1 MAAPKLERYESCGV
15 TLLGDSSRPCGVTLA
30 FAERTGGVSEGEYA
44 SLNVGKSTEMAQPE
58 IRENVRRLLAA
69 LGAEDLEGSLIR
81 PRQIH
86 TADVVRVRDSSARE
100 LSNARVRS
108 TAGADIV
115 VCTATDVPVLL
126 CSADCVIL
134 VLVCEGGFA
143 VAHSGWPGTME
154 RVAEVALR
162 ELCDATGAS
171 PDEVLCYLGPHIR
184 VEDFEVSEELA
195 DRFVEAFGPEAAPA
209 YRHVSLEF
217 CIRKTLQEC
226 GMPADNVVSA
236 GVSTA
241 SNTDRYFSYRAE
253 GGVCGRLG
261 TMVVRRS

>member
-1 MAAPKLERYESCGV
+1 MTAPKLERYDSCGV
-15 TLLGDSSRPCGVTLA
+15 TLLGDTSRPGGVTFA
-30 FAERTGGVSEGEYA
+30 FAERGGGVSQGEYA
-44 SLNVGKSTEMAQPE
+44 SLNIGKSSEMAQPE

-69 LGAEDLEGSLIR
+69 VDAEDLERRLIR

-86 TADVVRVRDSSARE
+86 TADVVSVRGSSPRE
-100 LSNARVRS
+100 LSVARVRAS
-108 TAGADIV
+108 AGADIV

-162 ELCDATGAS
+162 ELCAHTDADPS
-171 PDEVLCYLGPHIR
+171 EVLCYLGPHIM
-184 VEDFEVSEELA
+184 VDDFEVSEELA
-195 DRFVEAFGPEAAPA
+195 DRFVEAFGPQAAPM
-209 YRHVSLEF
+209 YRHVSLEY
-217 CIRKTLQEC
+217 CIRKTLVDAGASE
-226 GMPADNVVSA
+226 ANITSA

-241 SNTDRYFSYRAE
+241 SNTDRFFSYRAE

-261 TMVVRRS
+261 TIAVRRS